1 MRDLVLKRLFYVAN
15 AAWRKRYV
23 IIIPLILMPIL
34 GMIIGMTTPKKYE
47 TATTILVQEPSMQN
61 PFLKDLMV
69 ETNLKKRMDALNAL
83 VHSRHILTEVA
94 VKQGMIAEDEEDLV
108 KTDLAISTLSK
119 ALKVSLIGN
128 ELVRIEYK
136 APKIEGMVETLNL
149 VALRFVERVIAPQR
163 YSIYKSRDFLEKEL
177 QAREGDL
184 LEAEAKLA
192 TYKSDF
198 ASELPELHA
207 RNVIRLTQ
215 IKDDLADRQ
224 TALKG
229 AKARYENLRERVSQT
244 NPVIGRLEEQIVG
257 MMGELAVL
265 RARYT
270 DQHSSIRAL
279 KRKIKSLEDERA
291 RTLASSQKI
300 NIEDLERLWDRAS
313 MIESDNGEAPLLVEQ
328 LKQLQGVE
336 NEIQGLEEEVRA
348 LEAEFEANNIKV
360 RNFGEHEKEITNLQ
374 RDIVVKRKIYE
385 DLASRHQLA
394 EVTGALGKFEE
405 SDRVKMIDPPF
416 QPTKPS
422 NLPLLVYIIVG
433 VMAGGF
439 LGASLATALAIADT
453 RIYAAEK
460 MVAILGVPVIGRIPL
475 QKIQGFNLS
484 TGTLDLEIIADHS
497 QENLRERAS

>member
-15 AAWRKRYV
+15 AAWRQRYV
-23 IIIPLILMPIL
+23 IALPMLVMPIL
-34 GMIIGMTTPKKYE
+34 GLIIGITTPRKYE

-94 VKQGMIAEDEEDLV
+94 VKQGMINEDEKDPV
-108 KTDLAISTLSK
+108 KADMAISTLSR

-128 ELVRIEYK
+128 ELVRIEYE
-136 APKIEGMVETLNL
+136 APKTEGMVDTLNL
-149 VALRFVERVIAPQR
+149 VAVRFVERVIAPQR

-177 QAREGDL
+177 KERETDL

-215 IKDDLADRQ
+215 IKDALAERQ

-229 AKARYENLRERVSQT
+229 AQARYMNLRERVSQT
-244 NPVIGRLEEQIVG
+244 NPVIGRLEEKIVG

-270 DQHSSIRAL
+270 DQHSEIRAL
-279 KRKIKSLEDERA
+279 KRKIKSLEEERA
-291 RTLASSQKI
+291 RTIASSEKI

-328 LKQLQGVE
+328 LKQLQSVE
-336 NEIQGLEEEVRA
+336 NEIQGLEEEVKA
-348 LEAEFEANNIKV
+348 LEAEFEANNLKV
-360 RNFGEHEKEITNLQ
+360 RNFGEHEKEITNLD

-416 QPTKPS
+416 EPTKPS
-422 NLPLLVYIIVG
+422 NYPLILYVFAGFVS
-433 VMAGGF
+433 GGF
-439 LGASLATALAIADT
+439 LGVSLGTVLAIADT
-453 RIYAAEK
+453 RIYTAEK
-460 MVAILGVPVIGRIPL
+460 MVSILGTTVIGRIPL
-475 QKIQGFNLS
+475 QQVHGFDAL
-484 TGTLDLEIIADHS
+484 TGLLDLEVIT
-497 QENLRERAS
+497 ENEDMQVAS

>member
-23 IIIPLILMPIL
+23 IALPIVLMPIL
-34 GMIIGMTTPKKYE
+34 GLIIGATTPRKFE
-47 TATTILVQEPSMQN
+47 TSTTILVQEPSMQN

-94 VKQGMIAEDEEDLV
+94 VKQGMIEEDEQDPI
-108 KTDLAISTLSK
+108 KADRAISTLSK

-128 ELVRIEYK
+128 ELVRIEYE
-136 APKIEGMVETLNL
+136 APHIEGMVETLNL

-177 QAREGDL
+177 EAREADL

-192 TYKSDF
+192 TYKSDY

-215 IKDDLADRQ
+215 IKDALAERQ

-244 NPVIGRLEEQIVG
+244 NPVIGRIEERIVS

-291 RTLASSQKI
+291 RTLASSQNI

-313 MIESDNGEAPLLVEQ
+313 MIESDSGEAPLLVEQ
-328 LKQLQGVE
+328 LKQLQIVE
-336 NEIQGLEEEVRA
+336 NEIQGLEEEVLA
-348 LEAEFEANNIKV
+348 LEAEFQANNARV
-360 RNFGEHEKEITNLQ
+360 RNFGEHEKEITNLK

-394 EVTGALGKFEE
+394 QVTGALGKFEE

-416 QPTKPS
+416 EPTKPS
-422 NLPLLVYIIVG
+422 NLPLIVYAIAGMI
-433 VMAGGF
+433 AGGF
-439 LGASLATALAIADT
+439 LGVSLGTVMAIADT
-453 RIYAAEK
+453 RIYSAEK
-460 MVAILGVPVIGRIPL
+460 MVAIFGAPVIGRIPL
-475 QKIQGFNLS
+475 QKIHGFDPT
-484 TGTLDLEIIADHS
+484 TGLLDFDSDEKFETLGEVVS
-497 QENLRERAS
+497 

>member
-15 AAWRKRYV
+15 AAWRQRYV
-23 IIIPLILMPIL
+23 IALPIL
-34 GMIIGMTTPKKYE
+34 IMPVLGLIIGITTPRKYE

-94 VKQGMIAEDEEDLV
+94 VKQGMIDEEEKDPL
-108 KTDLAISTLSK
+108 KADMAISTLSK

-128 ELVRIEYK
+128 ELVRIEYE
-136 APKIEGMVETLNL
+136 APNPEGMVDTLNL
-149 VALRFVERVIAPQR
+149 VALRFVERVIAPPR

-177 QAREGDL
+177 KERETDL

-215 IKDDLADRQ
+215 IKDALAERQ
-224 TALKG
+224 TAIKG
-229 AKARYENLRERVSQT
+229 AQARYDNLRERVSQT
-244 NPVIGRLEEQIVG
+244 NPVIGRLEEKIVG

-279 KRKIKSLEDERA
+279 KRKIKSLDDERA

-300 NIEDLERLWDRAS
+300 NMEDLERLWDRAS
-313 MIESDNGEAPLLVEQ
+313 MIETDNGEAPLLVEQ
-328 LKQLQGVE
+328 LKQLQVVE
-336 NEIQGLEEEVRA
+336 NEIQGLEEEVKA
-348 LEAEFEANNIKV
+348 LETEFESNNMKV
-360 RNFGEHEKEITNLQ
+360 RNFGEHEKEITNLE
-374 RDIVVKRKIYE
+374 RDIIVKRKIYE

-416 QPTKPS
+416 EPTKPS
-422 NLPLLVYIIVG
+422 NYPLILYIFAGLV
-433 VMAGGF
+433 AGGF
-439 LGASLATALAIADT
+439 LGVSLGTVLAIVDT
-453 RIYAAEK
+453 RIYTAEK
-460 MVAILGVPVIGRIPL
+460 MVSILGAPVIGRIPL
-475 QKIQGFNLS
+475 QHVHGFDAM
-484 TGTLDLEIIADHS
+484 TGLLDLEALNENEPL
-497 QENLRERAS
+497 QEAS

>member
-15 AAWRKRYV
+15 AAWRQRYV
-23 IIIPLILMPIL
+23 IALPIIVMPIL
-34 GMIIGMTTPKKYE
+34 GLIIGVSTPRKYE

-94 VKQGMIAEDEEDLV
+94 VKQGLIGEEEKDPV
-108 KTDLAISTLSK
+108 KTDIAINKLSK

-128 ELVRIEYK
+128 ELVRIEFQS
-136 APKIEGMVETLNL
+136 PKTEGMVETLNL

-177 QAREGDL
+177 EARETDL

-192 TYKSDF
+192 TYKSDY

-215 IKDDLADRQ
+215 IKDALAERQ

-229 AKARYENLRERVSQT
+229 AQARYTNLRERVSQT
-244 NPVIGRLEEQIVG
+244 NPVIGRLEEKIVG

-279 KRKIKSLEDERA
+279 KRKIKSLEEERA

-328 LKQLQGVE
+328 LKQLQIVE
-336 NEIQGLEEEVRA
+336 NEIQGLEEEVKA
-348 LEAEFEANNIKV
+348 LEAEFTANNKRV
-360 RNFGEHEKEITNLQ
+360 RNFGEHEKEITNLE

-394 EVTGALGKFEE
+394 QVTGALGKFEE

-422 NLPLLVYIIVG
+422 NLPLFLYVLAG
-433 VMAGGF
+433 LMAGGF
-439 LGASLATALAIADT
+439 LGISLGSVLAIADT

-460 MVAILGVPVIGRIPL
+460 MVAILGAPVIGRIPL
-475 QKIQGFNLS
+475 QKIHGFDPH
-484 TGTLDLEIIADHS
+484 TGLLDLEIIT
-497 QENLRERAS
+497 NNKTMGVAS